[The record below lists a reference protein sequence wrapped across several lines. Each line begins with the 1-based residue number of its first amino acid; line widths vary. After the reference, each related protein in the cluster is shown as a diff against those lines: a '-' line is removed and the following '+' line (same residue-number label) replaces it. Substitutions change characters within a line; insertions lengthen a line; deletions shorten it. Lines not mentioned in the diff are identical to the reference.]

1 MRIVIDATAAN
12 SGGKVYLTQLLPRL
26 AALSEQHEYIVF
38 HTGSLDEMRLPTGS
52 RIRFHRVSLPF
63 GGGFIGASLMKYFW
77 RTFILPF
84 YLLRLRPVVFFSNAG
99 LVPRFRR
106 ADLKTVLALH
116 NSMPLRAD
124 LIGEEQSFLRR
135 WRLVSLR
142 RLMRRSLREADGS
155 IVFSR
160 DSKQRIV
167 ELFDDLRE
175 LPSVVHH
182 GIEWGAGERK
192 CAENGHCVHR
202 HGIPESYLLFV
213 SQFHRYKNV
222 LRLLEAFSI
231 FSARFPEIK
240 LVLVGEAADHA
251 YWREIEAAIDRHA
264 LRDRVIHR
272 WDCERE
278 DLRCLYR
285 HARAFVH
292 PSMAETCS
300 FPLLEA
306 MAMGAPIAA
315 AAGSALPEMA
325 GDAALYFNPES
336 VEEIAAALDR
346 LMGDEH
352 LRNDLS
358 RRAIARAA
366 LFSWDKTARETL
378 DVFERIS
385 DARTMTRPDRL

>member
-26 AALSEQHEYIVF
+26 AALSDKHDYIVF
-38 HTGSLDEMRLPTGS
+38 HAGSLDEMRLPAAL

-63 GGGFIGASLMKYFW
+63 ERGFIGASIMKYFW
-77 RTFILPF
+77 RSFILPF
-84 YLLRLRPVVFFSNAG
+84 YLLRLRPVIFFSNAG

-124 LIGEEQSFLRR
+124 LIGEERSFLRR
-135 WRLVSLR
+135 WRLLSLR
-142 RLMRRSLREADGS
+142 RMMRRSLREADGS

-167 ELFDDLRE
+167 DLFDDLRE
-175 LPSVVHH
+175 MPSVVHH
-182 GIEWGAGERK
+182 GIEWGADERQ
-192 CAENGHCVHR
+192 CAGAGRCVHR
-202 HGIPESYLLFV
+202 FGILDPYLLFV

-222 LRLLEAFSI
+222 LCLLEAFSI
-231 FSARFPEIK
+231 FSAKFPKIK
-240 LVLVGEAADHA
+240 LVLVGEAADQA
-251 YWREIEAAIDRHA
+251 YWREIEAAIDRHG
-264 LRDRVIHR
+264 LRDRVIHLA
-272 WDCERE
+272 DSERE

-306 MAMGAPIAA
+306 LAMGTPIAA
-315 AAGSALPEMA
+315 AAGSALPEIA

-336 VEEIAAALDR
+336 VEEMAAALDR
-346 LMGDEH
+346 LMCDES
-352 LRNDLS
+352 LRNDLG

-378 DVFERIS
+378 EVFEGVSRTGYS
-385 DARTMTRPDRL
+385 DQT